1 MSSIAQ
7 QFEESKN
14 FFKTHKTKDIK
25 FRKQQLKLLSKSI
38 KNHENELLEALKHD
52 LGKSAVEAYATEIG
66 ITLKSIKMARKE
78 LKNWTK
84 TKQVDTPI
92 FMFPSKSYIKPE
104 PYGTVLIIGPFNYPV
119 QLLFEPL
126 IGAIAAGNTAIIKP
140 SELTPNVASVIRQII
155 EDVFSTDFVAVV
167 EGGIEET
174 QTLIHL
180 PFDYMFFTGSEK
192 VGQIVYEAAS
202 KNLVPVTL
210 ELGGKS
216 PVIVDD
222 TANIKVSSDRISFG
236 KFTNAGQTCVAPDYI
251 LVNKKVKN
259 ELIEA
264 LKQSIQEFYGTNVEK
279 SPDFGRIVN
288 NKHFNR
294 LNDLLKVH
302 ANSIVSGGHTN
313 AKERYIEPTILDGIT
328 PASKI
333 MQEEIFGPLLP
344 IITYD
349 DLNEAF
355 DIVQSKAKPLSLYL
369 FSEDENTTHRV
380 LNELSFGGGA
390 INDTLMHLANPNLP
404 FGGVG
409 ASGIGQYHGKYTFD
423 TFSHKKSYI
432 FKSTRLDSSIIYPPY
447 KGKLKYIRTFF
458 KNL

>member
-78 LKNWTK
+78 LKNWAK

-140 SELTPNVASVIRQII
+140 SELTPNVANVIRQII
-155 EDVFSTDFVAVV
+155 EDVFSADFVAVV

-264 LKQSIQEFYGTNVEK
+264 LKQSIQEFYGANVEN

-288 NKHFNR
+288 DKHFNR

-302 ANSIVSGGHTN
+302 ENSIVSGGHTN
-313 AKERYIEPTILDGIT
+313 AGERYIEPTILDGIT

-409 ASGIGQYHGKYTFD
+409 ASGIGQYHGKYTFE

>member
-1 MSSIAQ
+1 MPSIEQ
-7 QFEESKN
+7 QFEESKA
-14 FFKTHKTKDIK
+14 FFKTHKTKDLK
-25 FRKQQLKLLSKSI
+25 FRKHQLKLLSKSI
-38 KNHENELLEALKHD
+38 KNHENDLLDALKTD
-52 LGKSAVEAYATEIG
+52 LGKSPVEAYATEIG
-66 ITLKSIKMARKE
+66 ITLKSIKTARKE
-78 LKNWTK
+78 LKNWSK
-84 TKQVDTPI
+84 TKQVDTPL
-92 FMFPSKSYIKPE
+92 FMFPAKSYIKQE

-140 SELTPNVASVIRQII
+140 SELTPHVATVIRQII
-155 EDVFSTDFVAVV
+155 EDVFTTDYIGVI

-174 QTLIHL
+174 QTLINL
-180 PFDYMFFTGSEK
+180 PFDYIFFTGSDK

-222 TANIKVSSDRISFG
+222 TANIKVASDRISFG

-264 LKQSIQEFYGTNVEK
+264 LKQSIQEFYGTNIEE

-288 NKHFNR
+288 DKHFNR
-294 LNDLLKVH
+294 LNELLNVH
-302 ANSIVSGGHTN
+302 QNHV
-313 AKERYIEPTILDGIT
+313 
-328 PASKI
+328 
-333 MQEEIFGPLLP
+333 IFGGPILP

-349 DLNEAF
+349 DFNEAV
-355 DIVQSKAKPLSLYL
+355 DIIQSKAKPLSLYL

-409 ASGIGQYHGKYTFD
+409 MSGIGQYHGKYTFQ
-423 TFSHKKSYI
+423 TFSHSKSYI
-432 FKSTRLDSSIIYPPY
+432 FRSTRLDSSVMYPPY
-447 KGKLKYIRTFF
+447 KGKFKYIRTFF